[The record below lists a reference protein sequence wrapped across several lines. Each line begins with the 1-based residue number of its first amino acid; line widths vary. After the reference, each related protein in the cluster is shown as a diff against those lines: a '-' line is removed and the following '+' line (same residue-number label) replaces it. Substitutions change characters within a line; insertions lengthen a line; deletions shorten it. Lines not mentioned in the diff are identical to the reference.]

1 MVPALTRA
9 ENEKENSCFLGTPG
23 KDLMCL
29 TISYEGSTYLCTYL
43 FMKACILIFYMLLF
57 KDMSVF
63 HQTQLSPDYLIGI

>member
-1 MVPALTRA
+1 
-9 ENEKENSCFLGTPG
+9 
-23 KDLMCL
+23 MCL

-63 HQTQLSPDYLIGI
+63 HQT